1 MIHAGTYIYIYIYIH
16 IMNNYMFN
24 VSSGLTGLSAELGKI
39 DRNINITIYIYM
51 HYYTVFIYIYIY
63 CMQYYIYKYMFY
75 IHRKI
80 NTYLPL

>member
-1 MIHAGTYIYIYIYIH
+1 MIHAGTYIYTH

-39 DRNINITIYIYM
+39 DRNINIIIYIYM
-51 HYYTVFIYIYIY
+51 HYYTVLYIYTVCSI
-63 CMQYYIYKYMFY
+63 IYKYMFY